1 MNREVRERLLL
12 PVGIPLSATLLIG
25 AVVLIFSRVLLAVPA
40 EIAVAVA
47 LMAAVNILGAGAIVT
62 WRPRMRSMD
71 YLLLSGVAIV
81 PIIAGIFV
89 AAGAFEVKEG
99 EEPRPVVQEL
109 RIAAQNL
116 AFDLKELAL
125 KSGAPT
131 VITFANN
138 EALAHNLAIYNNQ
151 QDAATQ
157 QNAIFDGK
165 TFTGPATER
174 YRLKALTPGSFFF
187 QCDVHPAQ
195 MAGTVKVEQAAE
207 APGAPAKPA
216 ELEITALGS
225 VFDQKALT
233 VPSGVTSTISLDNQD
248 TLQHNI
254 SVYRSQADAQI
265 QQNAVF
271 KGPLFAGPATRKFRV
286 RPPSPGT
293 YYFQCDVH
301 APQMN
306 GTLTAT

>member
-1 MNREVRERLLL
+1 MNQDVRERLLL
-12 PVGIPLSATLLIG
+12 PVGIPVGATVLIVI
-25 AVVLIFSRVLLAVPA
+25 VVIIFSRVLLAVPP

-62 WRPRMRSMD
+62 WRPRMRSID
-71 YLLLSGVAIV
+71 YLLLSGVAVV
-81 PIIAGIFV
+81 PIVAGVFV
-89 AAGAFEVKEG
+89 AAGAFEVKEEG
-99 EEPRPVVQEL
+99 EKRPEVQAL
-109 RIAAQNL
+109 AISAQNL
-116 AFDLKELAL
+116 AFDLKELVL

-131 VITFANN
+131 VITFANK
-138 EALAHNLAIYNNQ
+138 EALAHNIAIYNNQ
-151 QDAATQ
+151 QEGAIQ

-174 YRLKALTPGSFFF
+174 YRVKALTPGSFFF
-187 QCDVHPAQ
+187 QCDIHPAQ
-195 MAGTVKVEQAAE
+195 MTGTVRVEE
-207 APGAPAKPA
+207 SEEPGAPAKPV
-216 ELEITALGS
+216 EVEITAKGS
-225 VFDQKALT
+225 VFDKKELT
-233 VPSGVTSTISLDNQD
+233 APAGVTSSLSLDNQD

-254 SVYRSQADAQI
+254 SVYRSQADAQT

-271 KGPLFAGPATRKFRV
+271 KGPLFAGPATRKFRL
-286 RPPSPGT
+286 RPPSAGS